1 MIKVGS
7 TMTTEAWD
15 EEFKPNLT
23 WNHAWGSAPA
33 NIIPRRLMGIEP
45 LEAGFKRFSI
55 VPQPSNLKD
64 IALTVPTING
74 SISSDLKVNGSGKQ
88 SSWTM
93 KVIVPGNTEAEL
105 WLPSSFNKVLVN
117 GISYAMNNKKIIANS
132 SRRLVILP
140 SGKYQIIA
148 K

>member
-45 LEAGFKRFSI
+45 LEAGYKRFSI

-74 SISSDLKVNGSGKQ
+74 SISSHLKVNENEKEL
-88 SSWTM
+88 SWIMNIT
-93 KVIVPGNTEAEL
+93 VPGNTESEL
-105 WLPSSFNKVLVN
+105 WLPNTFAKISVN
-117 GISYAMNNKKIIANS
+117 GVDYPIDTEKFISNAD
-132 SRRLVILP
+132 RRLIILP
-140 SGKYQIIA
+140 AGSYEVIA